1 MIRFFLSVAS
11 IGLVFLLATAD
22 GLVFDAADRESTPIE
37 LFEQRIMP
45 IFKSPKPSSCVQC
58 HLASVDLKEYILPS
72 HEQTFVSLRD
82 EGLIDVKNPNDSKIL
97 NLISMGEKDLDKGAK
112 LIHART
118 RKAEYDAFAAWIKA
132 CCAVPNIRD
141 LPPLEGLPTAK
152 PKKSDS
158 VIEYTRKSRVVDS
171 FARNVWSQ
179 RMRCFPC
186 HTPHELDE
194 SNPKH
199 AKPIAT
205 HKEMVKKFGQKVNI
219 FRESPEA
226 TLRHLMISSRRP
238 RPDKFPLLNVADPAK
253 SLLVLKPTSKLPKKD
268 ADRKFEKPS
277 SGEPVSHMGGL
288 KMHVD
293 DQSYK
298 SFIAWIQD
306 YSRVVGGQYAFA
318 DELPLDN
325 WYPSK
330 QVLSLTHAPD
340 SWEVKTGVQL
350 FVHAWDDSRDSWS
363 ADPVAFTQGT
373 VTPRRMVNGML
384 FLLAPADSD
393 QHETWDREGAVLP
406 GGKYLVKTF
415 VDSKRRL
422 ADNPAVFLTE
432 ADYFGQATVEDTW
445 KEGFREAKILDG
457 TLLKK

>member
-1 MIRFFLSVAS
+1 MFRFIYSVAS
-11 IGLVFLLATAD
+11 VATVFCLASATGFASD
-22 GLVFDAADRESTPIE
+22 EAAGGASPIE

-82 EGLIDVKNPNDSKIL
+82 EGLIDVKNPDNSKIL
-97 NLISMGEKDLDKGAK
+97 NLIGMGEKDLDKGAR

-132 CCAVPNIRD
+132 CCADPKIRD
-141 LPPLEGLPTAK
+141 LPPLEGVPTAK
-152 PKKSDS
+152 PKKPDP

-186 HTPHELDE
+186 HTPHELDA

-199 AKPIAT
+199 EKPIAR
-205 HKEMVKKFGQKVNI
+205 HKELVKKFGQKVNI

-238 RPDKFPLLNVADPAK
+238 RPDRFPLINVDDPAK
-253 SLLVLKPTSKLPKKD
+253 SLLVLKPTSKLPKKGED
-268 ADRKFEKPS
+268 GKFEKPS

-288 KMHVD
+288 KMHVN

-306 YSRVVGGQYAFA
+306 YSRVVGDQYESA

-330 QVLSLTHAPD
+330 QALRVKNAPD
-340 SWEVKTGVQL
+340 SWDVLTSVQL
-350 FVHAWDDSRDSWS
+350 FVHAWNDAEDSWS
-363 ADPVAFTQGT
+363 AEPVAFTQGT

-384 FLLAPADSD
+384 FLLVPADSD
-393 QHETWDREGAVLP
+393 KHETWDREGAVLP
-406 GGKYLVKTF
+406 DGKYLVKTY
-415 VDSKRRL
+415 VDSDGRL
-422 ADNPAVFLTE
+422 AEDPALFLTE
-432 ADYFGQATVEDTW
+432 TDYFGQATIETPW
-445 KEGFREAKILDG
+445 KEGFRDAKVLDG
-457 TLLKK
+457 PLLQK